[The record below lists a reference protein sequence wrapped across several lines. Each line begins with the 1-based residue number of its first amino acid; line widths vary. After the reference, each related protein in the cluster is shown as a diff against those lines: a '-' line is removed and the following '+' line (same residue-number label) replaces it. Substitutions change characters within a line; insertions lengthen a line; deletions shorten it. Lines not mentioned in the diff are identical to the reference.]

1 MARINKFGML
11 ATVGTVVLAGGLA
24 WAQKARVSPRRPI
37 PVNQSASPAESLAPM
52 ATSLSA
58 MSATGTIQFNANNP
72 GSAVAGGSATVK
84 WTITGGASGN
94 TWTLSVY
101 ANSTTFSGC
110 STVPASAVG
119 VSCSSA
125 SHTGSAATS
134 TCESGGPFALP
145 TTAPGQE
152 VASGNEGNTNSHT
165 YTIVLNY
172 QLTDAWDFI
181 ANASCPL
188 TVTYTVNAP

>member
-1 MARINKFGML
+1 MRKFIML
-11 ATVGTVVLAGGLA
+11 ATVGTLALAGGPA
-24 WAQKARVSPRRPI
+24 WAQKAKVNPRRPT
-37 PVNQSASPAESLAPM
+37 PVIQSARPDESPAPM
-52 ATSLSA
+52 VTSLSA
-58 MSATGTIQFNANNP
+58 MSATGTIQFTANNP

-119 VSCSSA
+119 VTCSSA

-145 TTAPGQE
+145 TTAPGQQ
-152 VASGNEGNTNSHT
+152 VASGNEGNANSHT

-172 QLTDAWDFI
+172 QLTDAWNFI

>member
-1 MARINKFGML
+1 MRKFIML
-11 ATVGTVVLAGGLA
+11 ATVSALLLTGGLA
-24 WAQKARVSPRRPI
+24 RGQKTRLAPRRPNPTI
-37 PVNQSASPAESLAPM
+37 PLDSSDSPGVPM
-52 ATSLSA
+52 VTSLSG

-72 GSAVAGGSATVK
+72 GSAIAGGSATVK
-84 WTITGGASGN
+84 WTISGGASGN

-101 ANSTTFSGC
+101 ANSTTFTGC

-119 VSCSSA
+119 VTCSSA
-125 SHTGSAATS
+125 SHTGTGATS
-134 TCESGGPFALP
+134 SCQSGGPFSLP
-145 TTAPGQE
+145 TTAPGQQ
-152 VASGNEGNTNSHT
+152 VASGNEGNSSSHT

-172 QLTDAWDFI
+172 QLTDSWEFI

>member
-1 MARINKFGML
+1 MRKFIML
-11 ATVGTVVLAGGLA
+11 ATVGTLVLAGGSA
-24 WAQKARVSPRRPI
+24 WAQKARLNPRRPI
-37 PVNQSASPAESLAPM
+37 PVNQSASPAQSPAPM
-52 ATSLSA
+52 VTSLSG

-84 WTITGGASGN
+84 WTITGGGNGN

-145 TTAPGQE
+145 TTAPGQQ
-152 VASGNEGNTNSHT
+152 VASGNEGNANSHT

-172 QLTDAWDFI
+172 QLTDAWNFI

>member
-1 MARINKFGML
+1 MRKFIML
-11 ATVGTVVLAGGLA
+11 ATVGTLVLAGGLA
-24 WAQKARVSPRRPI
+24 WAQKARINPRRPI
-37 PVNQSASPAESLAPM
+37 PVIQAAGPAQSPAPM
-52 ATSLSA
+52 VTSLSG

-119 VSCSSA
+119 VTCSSA

-145 TTAPGQE
+145 TTAPGQQ
-152 VASGNEGNTNSHT
+152 VASGNEGNANSHT

-172 QLTDAWDFI
+172 QLTDAWNFI